1 MTLSRN
7 RLLTVSACPGRYT
20 ALLGRREAHTNR
32 SGSTDLFLSRAAR
45 NLEDLDGG
53 SRASP
58 VGAREVVLARQW
70 GFALVVFQWSFVLLL
85 IIGELAS
92 ASCLNLA
99 LDLAVCRSV
108 IKA

>member
-1 MTLSRN
+1 MRGTLPR
-7 RLLTVSACPGRYT
+7 
-20 ALLGRREAHTNR
+20 ALHRATRET
-32 SGSTDLFLSRAAR
+32 GSTQKQESVTVVFLSRAAR
-45 NLEDLDGG
+45 NLEDIDG

-58 VGAREVVLARQW
+58 VGTREVVLARQW